1 MKYKNGVFCFV
12 MYVFL
17 FQVVKNAFTLQEP
30 KYISTHTFAKSL
42 IIEGNMKIN
51 NLMGENFADWISFLK
66 VTSSPEIN
74 TDLEFEYLN
83 ADNVNFLRR
92 LNNIDIYFL
101 LNDAV
106 KKKDDQ
112 VNVAL
117 SFFLIILFIFAF
129 FNSSKVT

>member
-1 MKYKNGVFCFV
+1 M
-12 MYVFL
+12 
-17 FQVVKNAFTLQEP
+17 KNAFTLQEP
-30 KYISTHTFAKSL
+30 KYISARTVAKSL
-42 IIEGNMKIN
+42 IIEGNVKIY
-51 NLMGENFADWISFLK
+51 NLMGENFTDWISFLK

-83 ADNVNFLRR
+83 ADNVNFLRK

-112 VNVAL
+112 VNV
-117 SFFLIILFIFAF
+117 SLIIIFPIIISIF
-129 FNSSKVT
+129 LFNSSKVT

>member
-1 MKYKNGVFCFV
+1 MKK
-12 MYVFL
+12 
-17 FQVVKNAFTLQEP
+17 AFTLQEP
-30 KYISTHTFAKSL
+30 KYISARTFAKSL
-42 IIEGNMKIN
+42 IIEGNTKIN